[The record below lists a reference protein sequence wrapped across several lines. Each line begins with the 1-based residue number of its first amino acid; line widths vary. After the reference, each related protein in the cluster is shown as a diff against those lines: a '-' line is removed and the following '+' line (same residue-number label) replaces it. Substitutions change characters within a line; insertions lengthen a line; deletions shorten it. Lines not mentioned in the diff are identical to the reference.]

1 MTVQWEGSDK
11 DNQARGNGCF
21 WSTRRS
27 TNGEEEAEEAAWEEV
42 RVPEYIVCTLV
53 TFSKRGFSS
62 KNLTKHFFTSC
73 HHFMA
78 TKFCDTLT

>member
-1 MTVQWEGSDK
+1 MKTESGECEVFSPRETIVTVQWEGSDK

-42 RVPEYIVCTLV
+42 RIPEFV
-53 TFSKRGFSS
+53 
-62 KNLTKHFFTSC
+62 
-73 HHFMA
+73 FMSGR
-78 TKFCDTLT
+78 LY